1 MRQRWLPDRRTES
14 SVSGRGSIT
23 VEASLIMPVFL
34 MVCILLVMIIRL
46 AMTQMALQDAVVQTV
61 RLTAA
66 HIYPAQLAVQAGA
79 GKLSEPGRP
88 AGEEP
93 SRSGRP
99 AWSDGGTAPGGERSA
114 GYASP
119 DNRSAPGA
127 DRSEPSGSR
136 FASPDGRSMPSG
148 FGELAAELAGLLP
161 EPAGPLLEAA
171 LRGEWDE
178 AADIAAAP
186 LGEAVFGPLVRELA
200 APSALD
206 PGRIRIT
213 RLSLPDLSDGGDAYF
228 RIRLAYDFPLGL
240 PFTGSHITLTADAE
254 ERVWIAD
261 PVPAQTHPDEED
273 GPGGIVIVSIEP
285 SPLRPGRKAKLT
297 AIGDPNAKLSLT
309 VWYKSGKSRAKN
321 LGEKMTDAHGIVTW
335 EWHVSGNT
343 TPGMW
348 ELEVTSEDGA
358 KAHSYFVVRKAGDA
372 AP

>member
-1 MRQRWLPDRRTES
+1 LPDRRTEPAAS
-14 SVSGRGSIT
+14 ERGGVT

-34 MVCILLVMIIRL
+34 MVFILLVAIIRL
-46 AMTQMALQDAVVQTV
+46 AMTQMALQDAAVQTV

-66 HIYPAQLAVQAGA
+66 HIYPAQLAVQAGK
-79 GKLSEPGRP
+79 GEPASPGIP
-88 AGEEP
+88 AADEQS
-93 SRSGRP
+93 SRSG
-99 AWSDGGTAPGGERSA
+99 D
-114 GYASP
+114 
-119 DNRSAPGA
+119 RSAPDA
-127 DRSEPSGSR
+127 VRTAPIEDRSDPSGGRS
-136 FASPDGRSMPSG
+136 APPDGRSSPSG
-148 FGELAAELAGLLP
+148 FGKLAAELAGLLP

-213 RLSLPDLSDGGDAYF
+213 RLSLPDLSDGGEAYF

-240 PFTGSHITLTADAE
+240 PFTGSHITLSADAE

-261 PVPAQTHPDEED
+261 PVPARTYPDEED

-343 TPGMW
+343 TPGVW
-348 ELEVTSEDGA
+348 ELEVASEDGA
-358 KAHSYFVVRKAGDA
+358 KAHSYFVVRRAGDA